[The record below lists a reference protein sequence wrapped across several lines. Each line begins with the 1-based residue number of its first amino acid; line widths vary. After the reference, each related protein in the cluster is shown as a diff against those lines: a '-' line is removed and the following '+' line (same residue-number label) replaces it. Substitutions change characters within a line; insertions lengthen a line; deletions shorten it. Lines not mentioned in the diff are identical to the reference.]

1 MHIDRDDAALKI
13 LTKLWD
19 VYFSPALPFS
29 DERFQKLARDSF
41 VLADKFLEISKK
53 QGVDLFKVG
62 LEQAEQPKTEETAN
76 GN

>member
-1 MHIDRDDAALKI
+1 MHIDRDDAALQI

-19 VYFSPALPFS
+19 IYFSPALPFT
-29 DERFQKLARDSF
+29 DERFQELTRDSF

-53 QGVDLFKVG
+53 HGVDLFKVG
-62 LEQAEQPKTEETAN
+62 KVEKSKTQETAN